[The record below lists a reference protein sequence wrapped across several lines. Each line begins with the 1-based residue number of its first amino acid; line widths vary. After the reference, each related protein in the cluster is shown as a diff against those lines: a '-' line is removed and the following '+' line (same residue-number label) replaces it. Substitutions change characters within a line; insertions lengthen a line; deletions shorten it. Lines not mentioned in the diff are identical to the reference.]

1 MEDDNMFQ
9 NSSEQ
14 LASNKL
20 LILYIMN
27 KMNVDLTNSQITQI
41 VLETE
46 VMNYFSFQQFL
57 SELIESK
64 FLNIYK
70 EDDREYYR
78 LTQRG
83 LEMLEYFL
91 PKVNDN
97 SLKINDYIKK
107 NKERILSETEVK
119 ATFKKEN
126 EREFIVNLRVIEN
139 NSDLINLNVN
149 VSSEKQAMLICKNWK
164 NNASYI
170 YAEIIQ
176 SLISENH

>member
-1 MEDDNMFQ
+1 MFQ

-91 PKVNDN
+91 PKVSDN
-97 SLKINDYIKK
+97 SIKINDYIKK

-139 NSDLINLNVN
+139 KSDLINLNLN
-149 VSSEKQAMLICKNWK
+149 VSSEKQALSICKNWK

>member
-1 MEDDNMFQ
+1 MFQ

>member
-1 MEDDNMFQ
+1 MFQ

-27 KMNVDLTNSQITQI
+27 KINVDLTNSQITQI

>member
-1 MEDDNMFQ
+1 MFQ

-20 LILYIMN
+20 LILYIMK

-139 NSDLINLNVN
+139 NSDLINLNVI

-176 SLISENH
+176 SLISENY

>member
-1 MEDDNMFQ
+1 MFQ

-107 NKERILSETEVK
+107 HKERILSETEVK

-139 NSDLINLNVN
+139 NSDLIT
-149 VSSEKQAMLICKNWK
+149 
-164 NNASYI
+164 
-170 YAEIIQ
+170 
-176 SLISENH
+176 

>member
-1 MEDDNMFQ
+1 MFQ

-176 SLISENH
+176 SLISEYH

>member
-1 MEDDNMFQ
+1 MFQ

-27 KMNVDLTNSQITQI
+27 KMNVDLTNSQITLI

>member
-1 MEDDNMFQ
+1 MFQ

-97 SLKINDYIKK
+97 LLKINDYIKK

>member
-1 MEDDNMFQ
+1 MFQ

-97 SLKINDYIKK
+97 SLKINDYIRK

>member
-1 MEDDNMFQ
+1 MFQ

-70 EDDREYYR
+70 EYDREYYR